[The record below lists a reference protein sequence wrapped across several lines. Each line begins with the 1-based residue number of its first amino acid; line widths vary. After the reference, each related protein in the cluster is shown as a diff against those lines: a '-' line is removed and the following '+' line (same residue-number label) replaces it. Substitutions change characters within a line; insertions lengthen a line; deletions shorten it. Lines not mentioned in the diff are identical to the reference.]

1 MRRAETAMTKI
12 KLCGMMQ
19 KADIL
24 AANELLPDYIGFV
37 FAAGAR
43 RAVTPEIA
51 RELRGALDSRIRAVG
66 VFADQ
71 RPEEIAEIAARVPLD
86 CIQLHGEESEQNLER
101 VRILTEKPVWRAFQV
116 TAPSVLLQAAA
127 TGADG
132 ILLDSGKGSG
142 KTFVWEWLREFS
154 RPYLLAGGLD
164 AANVGEA
171 IRRLHSVGVDVSSAL
186 ETDGQKDPEKMRSFV
201 EAVHRADWDTEG

>member
-1 MRRAETAMTKI
+1 MAMTKI

-24 AANELLPDYIGFV
+24 AVNELLPDYIGFV

-43 RAVTPEIA
+43 RAVTSETA

-66 VFADQ
+66 VFVDQ
-71 RPEEIAEIAARVPLD
+71 RPEEIAEIAARVSLN

-101 VRILTEKPVWRAFQV
+101 VRILTEKPVWRAFQI
-116 TAPSVLLQAAA
+116 TGSEVLARAKESR
-127 TGADG
+127 ADLL
-132 ILLDSGKGSG
+132 LLDSGKGSG
-142 KTFVWEWLREFS
+142 KTFAWEWLRDFS
-154 RPYLLAGGLD
+154 RFYLLAGGLD

-171 IRRLHSVGVDVSSAL
+171 IRRLHPVGVDVSSAL
-186 ETDGQKDPEKMRSFV
+186 ETDGQKDPGKMRLFV
-201 EAVHRADWDTEG
+201 EAVRRADWDTEG

>member
-1 MRRAETAMTKI
+1 MTKI

-19 KADIL
+19 KADIF

-43 RAVTPEIA
+43 RAVTPETA

-66 VFADQ
+66 VFVDQ
-71 RPEEIAEIAARVPLD
+71 RPEEIAEIAARVSLD
-86 CIQLHGEESEQNLER
+86 CIQLHGEESEQNLEW
-101 VRILTEKPVWRAFQV
+101 VRILTEKPVWRAFQI
-116 TAPSVLLQAAA
+116 TGSEVLARAKESR
-127 TGADG
+127 ADLL
-132 ILLDSGKGSG
+132 LLDSGKGSG
-142 KTFVWEWLREFS
+142 KTFAWEWLRDFS

-171 IRRLHSVGVDVSSAL
+171 IRRLHPVGVDVSSAL
-186 ETDGQKDPEKMRSFV
+186 ETDGQKDPEKMRAFV
-201 EAVHRADWDTEG
+201 EAVRRADWDTEG